1 MRSITLGADEELPV
15 MPGICFRVTRTCDN
29 VIVSPISNVEYR
41 TFDGSCNNLLPG
53 RENFGSIERAM
64 KRVTPALYDDGM
76 SIIRHIVYVYVF
88 FLCCQMQRK

>member
-41 TFDGSCNNLLPG
+41 TFDGSCNNRETG

-64 KRVTPALYDDGM
+64 KRVTPPTYADGM
-76 SIIRHIVYVYVF
+76 STINYVT
-88 FLCCQMQRK
+88 